1 KLSAKRKQLADEK
14 ARLQALRGTAD
25 PSLLTAAVQAEA
37 AAWEKQVAAGVIHWT
52 VLDPATMKS
61 ANGATLTKL
70 PDHSVLSGG
79 KRPETDITSLSA
91 HTELQG
97 STGVRVEVLTDDSLP
112 HKGPGRQDNGNL
124 HLNEFQVRAAP
135 RSNINESKQV
145 HLKNPAADFNQ
156 D

>member
-1 KLSAKRKQLADEK
+1 M
-14 ARLQALRGTAD
+14 
-25 PSLLTAAVQAEA
+25 AAEAMQAEV
-37 AAWEKQVAAGVIHWT
+37 AAWGRRSLGRRGFHWT

-91 HTELQG
+91 HTDVQG
-97 STGVRVEVLTDDSLP
+97 ITGVRVEVLTDDSLP

-135 RSNINESKQV
+135 RMTSQPE
-145 HLKNPAADFNQ
+145 LETAGE
-156 D
+156 